1 MISKNEIDTRS
12 HVFES
17 ATDRITPFKFISL
30 ELNKLNGAIVEN
42 PLVSKR
48 RATLLID
55 PLTTIYPITSSPFF
69 VIPLGIGLWIERVC
83 HFPISPRTHRDTIRS
98 AHFSSRH
105 TRHNR
110 KGPLPLLSPSSLS
123 NQFVRPVRCLPKWSS
138 GESTGW
144 FLAIGSSPR
153 PNGER

>member
-1 MISKNEIDTRS
+1 M
-12 HVFES
+12 VFES
-17 ATDRITPFKFISL
+17 ATDRITPFKFIFL

-110 KGPLPLLSPSSLS
+110 KGPLPLLSPPPCQISLCGLS
-123 NQFVRPVRCLPKWSS
+123 AVCRNDQAVKA
-138 GESTGW
+138 
-144 FLAIGSSPR
+144 LAGFWLSDQALDRTVKGSV
-153 PNGER
+153 N

>member
-1 MISKNEIDTRS
+1 M
-12 HVFES
+12 VFES

-69 VIPLGIGLWIERVC
+69 VIPLRIGLWIERVC
-83 HFPISPRTHRDTIRS
+83 HFPISSRIATRYDLRISRVVTRVTIGR
-98 AHFSSRH
+98 A
-105 TRHNR
+105 
-110 KGPLPLLSPSSLS
+110 LSLS
-123 NQFVRPVRCLPKWSS
+123 SPPPPCRISLCGLSAVCRNDQAVKA
-138 GESTGW
+138 
-144 FLAIGSSPR
+144 LAGFWLSDQALDRTVKGSV
-153 PNGER
+153 N